1 MAGDPGSVDSDQNFI
16 VDSSLFIS
24 NFSDQASYV
33 LGDET
38 YIFNDYKIHFG
49 SARRSFNLSREW
61 SNWKELPS
69 INRNGQILTYT
80 ENEVILGLDQ
90 NNHCPRRN

>member
-1 MAGDPGSVDSDQNFI
+1 MAGNPGSVDSDQNFLI

-38 YIFNDYKIHFG
+38 YIFNKPIEIHFG
-49 SARRSFNLSREW
+49 SVREDLSIYQRENLS
-61 SNWKELPS
+61 L
-69 INRNGQILTYT
+69 IHI
-80 ENEVILGLDQ
+80 
-90 NNHCPRRN
+90 